1 MSCHC
6 LAYISSSVFLLAGTW
21 WSLGHST
28 GGGDDRLVGEEKLSL
43 LVLQYW
49 PCLLMFLKLLDPKL
63 PLLVLLDTEPGLLC
77 PGSDTGGGRDG
88 SCLIGL
94 LLAIFDLLNLKD
106 NFEHVRNLSICD
118 LLVKPLLWSISLC
131 DS

>member
-21 WSLGHST
+21 LPLEHNT
-28 GGGDDRLVGEEKLSL
+28 GGEEGLGDEMSL
-43 LVLQYW
+43 LVLQYC

-77 PGSDTGGGRDG
+77 PGSDIGGGRDG

-94 LLAIFDLLNLKD
+94 LLTIFDLLNLKD
-106 NFEHVRNLSICD
+106 
-118 LLVKPLLWSISLC
+118 ISKC
-131 DS
+131 

>member
-21 WSLGHST
+21 WSLGYST
-28 GGGDDRLVGEEKLSL
+28 GGEEGLGDDMSL

-118 LLVKPLLWSISLC
+118 LLVKPLLWSISLRY
-131 DS
+131 S